1 MFDPKILLDQMLGAA
16 GNQSGGGR
24 APATRNGT
32 PAGGAA
38 GAGGNA
44 FGGSAFGGGSFAGGA
59 AVGGVLGLLLGN
71 KKVRKLAGGS
81 LGYGGAAVLG
91 ALAHR
96 AYQNYQQ
103 GQQPSPPSPQEAARL
118 SEEPQQALPH
128 AAPAADGTPFELVLV
143 QAMIAAAKADGHVDA
158 DEQRRLFSEVERME
172 LDGEAKAF
180 VFDALSKQVDLSQL
194 AAAVT
199 GEEQAAELYL
209 ASRLAID
216 PDHPAERAYLDALAA
231 RLRLP
236 AELRAHLD
244 SETTD

>member
-1 MFDPKILLDQMLGAA
+1 MFDPKTLLDQMLGAGLGDTA
-16 GNQSGGGR
+16 DASR
-24 APATRNGT
+24 PSWKGT
-32 PAGGAA
+32 GTAAGGA
-38 GAGGNA
+38 
-44 FGGSAFGGGSFAGGA
+44 SFAGGA

-103 GQQPSPPSPQEAARL
+103 GKVPSVPSEQEAAAL
-118 SEEPQQALPH
+118 TNTPQQALPH
-128 AAPAADGTPFELVLV
+128 AAPAADGRPFELVLV

-158 DEQRRLFSEVERME
+158 EEQRRLFSQVERME

-180 VFDALSKQVDLSQL
+180 VFDALSKQVDLSEL
-194 AAAVT
+194 TGAVRD
-199 GEEQAAELYL
+199 EEQAAELYL
-209 ASRLAID
+209 AARLAID
-216 PDHPAERAYLDALAA
+216 PDHPAERAYLDALAS

-236 AELRAHLD
+236 AELRGHLD
-244 SETTD
+244 EQVIAG